1 MMLLASSCGSQPSD
15 QSRRVVVS
23 DRSHET
29 GAVPTNG
36 ASWALFGDPAKRRA
50 SLQAAL
56 VSSGEQCS
64 LVTEALLKGGF
75 EGTDLWRVSC
85 ADSGDW
91 LVTVTDDQ
99 LTAVSCGKFANECRT
114 AWASVSRTSL

>member
-1 MMLLASSCGSQPSD
+1 MLLMSSCGSQPSD
-15 QSRRVVVS
+15 QPRRVVVS
-23 DRSHET
+23 DRSHDA

-36 ASWALFGDPAKRRA
+36 ASWALFDDPAKRRA
-50 SLQAAL
+50 SLQAFL
-56 VSSGEQCS
+56 VSSGEQCN

-91 LVTVTDDQ
+91 LITVTDRQ
-99 LTAVSCGKFANECRT
+99 LTAVSCRKSANECQT
-114 AWASVSRTSL
+114 AWASVFRNSL